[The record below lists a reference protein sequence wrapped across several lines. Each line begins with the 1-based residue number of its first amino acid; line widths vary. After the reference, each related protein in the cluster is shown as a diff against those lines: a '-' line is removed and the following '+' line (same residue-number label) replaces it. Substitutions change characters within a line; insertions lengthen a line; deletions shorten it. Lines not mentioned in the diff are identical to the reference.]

1 MLIVYSTKKRAAD
14 LCRGSLALYSNKLK
28 SKDIRIERHF
38 GDRPWMQGAPGELK
52 QVISNL
58 VVNAADAVGDQG
70 TIVITLG
77 SVEQAGHAMLHILI
91 EDDGPG
97 IPPEYVPHL
106 FEPFFTTKRD
116 VGTGLGLWL
125 TKEIVERH
133 GGRIEAVARANGEAG
148 AAFSIHL
155 PISSNPLSVTAS
167 SREVSALRPSRPDG
181 RIDNGN
187 LIQKGE

>member
-1 MLIVYSTKKRAAD
+1 MPALVESV
-14 LCRGSLALYSNKLK
+14 LALYSNKLK

-38 GDRPWMQGAPGELK
+38 GDCPSVQAASGELK

-58 VVNAADAVGDQG
+58 VSNAADAVGNQG
-70 TIVITLG
+70 TIAITLG
-77 SVEQAGHAMLHILI
+77 SMEQAGHTMLHILV

-97 IPPEYVPHL
+97 IPPEHKPHL

-133 GGRIEAVARANGEAG
+133 GGRIEVVARADGEPG
-148 AAFSIHL
+148 AAFSILL
-155 PISSNPLSVTAS
+155 PISSNPLGVAAS
-167 SREVSALRPSRPDG
+167 SGEINAFQPSEPDG
-181 RIDNGN
+181 RIDNED